1 MSIKQKLQEIDLQL
15 EAMSQQNR
23 MMVYASIVIG
33 LIGFTYY
40 FFGVSLQEDVMAKEE
55 KVMALQTKLA
65 QNKVL
70 QFESKI
76 AKSQERILVLAQEH
90 QEGEYKARA
99 LRTKLERMDYLSS
112 NAKGLAD
119 ILERIL
125 KESVVLGI
133 NIDKITL
140 DKTLSDYAPQIQKR
154 GTIVI
159 EGKAA
164 FRSVLKLLRFI
175 ESQEALIEIVNV
187 NFDLDE
193 KTTSPDF
200 SISVAGYGINL

>member
-1 MSIKQKLQEIDLQL
+1 MSIEQKLEEIDLQL
-15 EAMSQQNR
+15 EAMPQQNR

-40 FFGVSLQEDVMAKEE
+40 FFGVSIQEDVMLKEE
-55 KVMALQTKLA
+55 KAMALQTKLA
-65 QNKVL
+65 QNKVM
-70 QFESKI
+70 QFE
-76 AKSQERILVLAQEH
+76 AKTTKNQERILVLAQEH
-90 QEGEYKARA
+90 QDEEYKSRA

-119 ILERIL
+119 ILERVL

-140 DKTLSDYAPQIQKR
+140 DNTLSDYAPQIQKR

-187 NFDLDE
+187 NFELGK

-200 SISVAGYGINL
+200 SISIAGYGINL

>member
-1 MSIKQKLQEIDLQL
+1 M
-15 EAMSQQNR
+15 
-23 MMVYASIVIG
+23 
-33 LIGFTYY
+33 
-40 FFGVSLQEDVMAKEE
+40 
-55 KVMALQTKLA
+55 
-65 QNKVL
+65 
-70 QFESKI
+70 
-76 AKSQERILVLAQEH
+76 
-90 QEGEYKARA
+90 
-99 LRTKLERMDYLSS
+99 
-112 NAKGLAD
+112 
-119 ILERIL
+119 

-140 DKTLSDYAPQIQKR
+140 DNTLSDYTPQIQKR

-187 NFDLDE
+187 NFDLGE

-200 SISVAGYGINL
+200 AISIAGYGINL

>member
-1 MSIKQKLQEIDLQL
+1 MSIEQKLQEIDLQF
-15 EAMSQQNR
+15 EAMPQQNR
-23 MMVYASIVIG
+23 MMVYFSIVIG

-40 FFGVSLQEDVMAKEE
+40 FFGVSLQEDAVAKEE
-55 KVMALQTKLA
+55 KVIALQTELA
-65 QNKVL
+65 QNKVSK
-70 QFESKI
+70 FEEKI
-76 AKSQERILVLAQEH
+76 AKNQQRILLLAQEH
-90 QEGEYKARA
+90 QDEEYKSRA

-133 NIDKITL
+133 NLDKITL

-200 SISVAGYGINL
+200 TISIAGYGINL

>member
-1 MSIKQKLQEIDLQL
+1 MSIEQKLEEIDLQL
-15 EAMSQQNR
+15 EAMPQQNR

-40 FFGVSLQEDVMAKEE
+40 FFGVSIQEDVMLKEE
-55 KVMALQTKLA
+55 KAMALQTKLA
-65 QNKVL
+65 QNKVM
-70 QFESKI
+70 QFEAKI
-76 AKSQERILVLAQEH
+76 RKNQERILVLAQEH
-90 QEGEYKARA
+90 QDEEYKSRA

-119 ILERIL
+119 ILERVL

-140 DKTLSDYAPQIQKR
+140 DNTLSDYAPQIQKR

-187 NFDLDE
+187 NFELGE

-200 SISVAGYGINL
+200 SISIAGYGINL

>member
-1 MSIKQKLQEIDLQL
+1 LGQKQQD
-15 EAMSQQNR
+15 
-23 MMVYASIVIG
+23 
-33 LIGFTYY
+33 
-40 FFGVSLQEDVMAKEE
+40 
-55 KVMALQTKLA
+55 
-65 QNKVL
+65 
-70 QFESKI
+70 
-76 AKSQERILVLAQEH
+76 
-90 QEGEYKARA
+90 GEYESRA

-140 DKTLSDYAPQIQKR
+140 DKTQSQYAPQIQKR
-154 GTIVI
+154 GDVVI

-175 ESQEALIEIVNV
+175 ESQEALIAISNV
-187 NFDLDE
+187 NFVLGE
-193 KTTSPDF
+193 KTASPDF
-200 SISVAGYGINL
+200 SITITGYGINL